1 MKSTEIIQNSMQNT
15 EQKEKQNKGQQ
26 GKPNF
31 QREMEKCIE
40 GHQKAG
46 EVPTLFLHSCCAPCS
61 SYVLEY
67 LSEYFQIT
75 VFYYNPNIYPDEEYY
90 KRVEEQK
97 TFIERLPAKHPIH
110 FVEGNF
116 DKERFYEMAKGMED
130 VPEGGMRCFRCYELR
145 LREAAEYARE
155 RNMDYFTTTLSISP
169 LKNAAKLNEIG
180 LVLEKEYK
188 VKYLVSDF
196 KKKNGYK
203 RSVEIS
209 KEYDMYRQDYC
220 GCVFS
225 KKQRER
231 EQKEKE

>member
-1 MKSTEIIQNSMQNT
+1 MNSQKTNVNY
-15 EQKEKQNKGQQ
+15 QKELEAIIAK
-26 GKPNF
+26 
-31 QREMEKCIE
+31 
-40 GHQKAG
+40 HQKTS

-67 LSEYFQIT
+67 LSDYFRIT

-97 TFIERLPAKHPIH
+97 VFIQRLPVKYPIQ

-116 DKERFYEMAKGMED
+116 DKERFYEITKGMEE
-130 VPEGGMRCFRCYELR
+130 VLEGGERCFRCYELR
-145 LREAAEYARE
+145 LREAAEYAKERE
-155 RNMDYFTTTLSISP
+155 MDYFTTTLSISP
-169 LKNAAKLNEIG
+169 LKNAQKLNEIG
-180 LVLEKEYK
+180 LALEQEYH

-203 RSVEIS
+203 RSVELS

-225 KKQRER
+225 KNQRER
-231 EQKEKE
+231 EQQEKN